1 MQYIKLEEKFMMDIT
16 QERLLARKKK
26 TMCVFN
32 VCESRQRKIQQIKLI
47 LRKQINQKICIKHL
61 KRINKIR

>member
-26 TMCVFN
+26 LCVYLMCVRVDRGKFN
-32 VCESRQRKIQQIKLI
+32 KLS
-47 LRKQINQKICIKHL
+47 
-61 KRINKIR
+61 